1 MLLAVKVSVA
11 VLTRLVEKDLIIP
24 VWNERDAL
32 WIMLISLNEDMMFP
46 VVNDR
51 LAEAILESVNDRTL
65 PVKNPRLADVIN
77 DLAMVLPMPEVNVR
91 LALWTI
97 FAIGDTP

>member
-1 MLLAVKVSVA
+1 M
-11 VLTRLVEKDLIIP
+11 
-24 VWNERDAL
+24 
-32 WIMLISLNEDMMFP
+32 MLISRNEEMMFP

-77 DLAMVLPMPEVNVR
+77 DLVMVLPMPEVNVR
-91 LALWTI
+91 LALWTMLSV
-97 FAIGDTP
+97 GDIM